1 MDQTT
6 DLIGSSPRRV
16 EDRRLLVGAGRYL
29 DDMTREGLLHL
40 GVVRSPH
47 GHARIRAIDMRD
59 ARTLRGVVA
68 AWSAADLPE
77 AARPILASADGA
89 HKGRPFA
96 ARVLAGD
103 VVRYVGEC
111 VAVVVADDPY
121 RLADA
126 IERVAVDYEPLPA
139 LITAEEALASETR
152 LHADWPD
159 NAAVVARGGMGD
171 AERALAAADVVV
183 SEHFRHARLAAV
195 FIETRGALAYRDRD
209 SGRLVLWSSTQN
221 PYSIRDAVA
230 RIVGVPAEEVR
241 VLAPDV
247 GGGFGPKGAP
257 YPEEALVALAALR
270 LGRPVKWVESRRE
283 DFQASGHDREQSH
296 QVKIGF
302 GKDGVI
308 AGIDASFLADV
319 GA

>member
-1 MDQTT
+1 
-6 DLIGSSPRRV
+6 
-16 EDRRLLVGAGRYL
+16 
-29 DDMTREGLLHL
+29 MTREGLLHL

-59 ARTLRGVVA
+59 ARTLPGVVA

-77 AARPILASADGA
+77 AARPILAGSEGA

-121 RLADA
+121 RWPMRSSASPSTTS
-126 IERVAVDYEPLPA
+126 RLPA

-159 NAAVVARGGMGD
+159 NAAVVARGSIGD
-171 AERALAAADVVV
+171 AEQALSSADVVV

-257 YPEEALVALAALR
+257 YRKRRWSP
-270 LGRPVKWVESRRE
+270 SRR
-283 DFQASGHDREQSH
+283 FAW
-296 QVKIGF
+296 
-302 GKDGVI
+302 
-308 AGIDASFLADV
+308 
-319 GA
+319 GAR

>member
-40 GVVRSPH
+40 GVVRSAH
-47 GHARIRAIDMRD
+47 GHARIRAIDTRE
-59 ARTLRGVVA
+59 ARTLPGVVA
-68 AWSAADLPE
+68 AWSAADLSE

-139 LITAEEALASETR
+139 LITPEDALGSGTR

-159 NAAVVARGGMGD
+159 NAAVIARGGMGD
-171 AERALAAADVVV
+171 AERALASADVVV

-195 FIETRGALAYRDRD
+195 F
-209 SGRLVLWSSTQN
+209 V
-221 PYSIRDAVA
+221 
-230 RIVGVPAEEVR
+230 
-241 VLAPDV
+241 
-247 GGGFGPKGAP
+247 
-257 YPEEALVALAALR
+257 LAALR
-270 LGRPVKWVESRRE
+270 LRRPVKWVESRRE
-283 DFQASGHDREQSH
+283 DFQASGHDREQNH

-302 GKDGVI
+302 GKDGAI
-308 AGIDASFLADV
+308 AGI
-319 GA
+319 

>member
-1 MDQTT
+1 MDQTS
-6 DLIGSSPRRV
+6 DLIGSSPRRK

-47 GHARIRAIDMRD
+47 GHARIRSIDMRD
-59 ARTLRGVVA
+59 ARTLPSVVA

-77 AARPILASADGA
+77 AARPILAGSEGA

-111 VAVVVADDPY
+111 VAVVVADEPY

-139 LITAEEALASETR
+139 LVTAEEALASETR

-159 NAAVVARGGMGD
+159 NVAVVARGIIGD
-171 AERALAAADVVV
+171 AEQGDSPTPTSTARCDFTALPLIPSA
-183 SEHFRHARLAAV
+183 FAV
-195 FIETRGALAYRDRD
+195 MLRQVRPPVI
-209 SGRLVLWSSTQN
+209 SSF
-221 PYSIRDAVA
+221 A
-230 RIVGVPAEEVR
+230 G
-241 VLAPDV
+241 
-247 GGGFGPKGAP
+247 GAP
-257 YPEEALVALAALR
+257 PSTPDTSNA
-270 LGRPVKWVESRRE
+270 WTSRSW
-283 DFQASGHDREQSH
+283 FAYLTLFLLQLK
-296 QVKIGF
+296 VVW
-302 GKDGVI
+302 GVWRY
-308 AGIDASFLADV
+308 LET
-319 GA
+319 

>member
-47 GHARIRAIDMRD
+47 GHARVRAIDTRE
-59 ARTLRGVVA
+59 ARTRPGVVA

-121 RLADA
+121 RVADA

-139 LITAEEALASETR
+139 LISAEDALGSGTR

-171 AERALAAADVVV
+171 AERARAPADGVV
-183 SEHFRHARLAAV
+183 SERFPGV
-195 FIETRGALAYRDRD
+195 GRG
-209 SGRLVLWSSTQN
+209 GR
-221 PYSIRDAVA
+221 
-230 RIVGVPAEEVR
+230 G
-241 VLAPDV
+241 
-247 GGGFGPKGAP
+247 
-257 YPEEALVALAALR
+257 
-270 LGRPVKWVESRRE
+270 
-283 DFQASGHDREQSH
+283 
-296 QVKIGF
+296 
-302 GKDGVI
+302 
-308 AGIDASFLADV
+308 
-319 GA
+319 